1 MRSHP
6 RVFSFAAL
14 AFLLVWNYWNHWQP
28 HHDPFDWSPDYSV
41 KFIPSP
47 PLRSNQ
53 RSAFFADGSSGL
65 SCGDR
70 MEWDPSRLSWYKAE
84 FEQNNGA
91 LANGY
96 PYPDEYAFSVTAP
109 LNISQGAT
117 VLDVGCGSGYFVGLL
132 WKHLDIRIAGIDPL
146 PFFVEAARRAYPDG
160 SFCRASATNM
170 SGAQRASARIHCALL
185 TPLASCSERVC

>member
-1 MRSHP
+1 
-6 RVFSFAAL
+6 
-14 AFLLVWNYWNHWQP
+14 
-28 HHDPFDWSPDYSV
+28 V
-41 KFIPSP
+41 KFVPNA
-47 PLRSNQ
+47 PLRANQ
-53 RSAFFADGSSGL
+53 RSAFFTDGSPGL
-65 SCGDR
+65 SCR
-70 MEWDPSRLSWYKAE
+70 SSMEWDPSRLSWYKAE
-84 FEQNNGA
+84 FDKNSDA

-96 PYPDEYAFSVTAP
+96 PYPDEYAFSVTSP
-109 LNISQGAT
+109 LNISHGAT